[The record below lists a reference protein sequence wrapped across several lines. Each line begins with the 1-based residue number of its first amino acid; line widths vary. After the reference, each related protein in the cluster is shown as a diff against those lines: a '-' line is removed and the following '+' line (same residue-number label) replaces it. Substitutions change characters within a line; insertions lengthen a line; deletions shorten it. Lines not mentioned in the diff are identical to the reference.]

1 MASIGSS
8 SSPERDAAAA
18 ADVVV
23 GLVSYQDIETIGAV
37 AREVRAGL
45 AASFANRT
53 SRVVLADGG
62 STDGSAARVREAL
75 VAPGELLEVT
85 PARAGADRLDVP
97 YHGIPGKAR
106 ALYAVLR
113 AARELGARACVV
125 LDGSVR
131 SVAPQWVEWLAR
143 PILEHDVDFVSSYYS
158 RQPHEGALTRGVAS
172 PLLRALYGVRIRQPA
187 APEFA
192 CSARLLDRLLDD
204 DLWDRDGAQ
213 SGVDLWV
220 TTVAVADDFNVAEA
234 MLGVRSHHPRGEAAP
249 DLGATVTQIVGAL
262 FADLERHVDVW
273 QRRRG
278 SRAVQL
284 FGDTAAPPAPRGGE
298 AHPER
303 LIESCR
309 LGYRELRDIWTWVM
323 PPRTILDLRRIVEEP
338 PERFRVGDELWARII
353 YDFALAYRMRTL
365 AREHLLQSLVP
376 LYLGWLASFV
386 LQVRDGAPEAI
397 DGRLEQLGAAFE
409 EQKPYLIARW
419 RWPERLRT

>member
-1 MASIGSS
+1 
-8 SSPERDAAAA
+8 
-18 ADVVV
+18 
-23 GLVSYQDIETIGAV
+23 V
-37 AREVRAGL
+37 ARAVRAGL
-45 AASFANRT
+45 AASFADRP
-53 SRVVLADGG
+53 SRIVLADGA
-62 STDGSAARVREAL
+62 STDAARVREAF
-75 VAPGELLEVT
+75 VAGELLEVT
-85 PARAGADRLDVP
+85 AARAGADLLEVP

-106 ALYAVLR
+106 VLHAVLR
-113 AARELGARACVV
+113 AARELGASACVV

-131 SVAPQWVEWLAR
+131 SVAPQWIEWLAR
-143 PILEHDVDFVSSYYS
+143 PILEHDVDFVSPYYQ
-158 RQPHEGALTRGVAS
+158 RQPHEGALTRGVVY
-172 PLLRALYGVRIRQPA
+172 PLLRALYGVRIRQPG

-192 CSARLLDRLLDD
+192 CSARLLDRLLED
-204 DLWDRDGAQ
+204 DLWDREGAQ
-213 SGVDLWV
+213 IGVDLWV
-220 TTVAVADDFNVAEA
+220 TTVAAADDFSVADA
-234 MLGVRSHHPRGEAAP
+234 MLGVRSHRTRGEAL
-249 DLGATVTQIVGAL
+249 DLSATVTQVVGSL

-278 SRAVQL
+278 SRAVPL
-284 FGDTAAPPAPRGGE
+284 VGDTASPPPLPPPRSGE
-298 AHPER
+298 ADPQR

-323 PPRTILDLRRIVEEP
+323 PPRTILDLRRIVEGP
-338 PERFRVGDELWARII
+338 ADRFRIEDELWARII

-386 LQVRDGAPEAI
+386 LQIGDGGPAAV